1 MINRSKTRIY
11 RQWGLCL
18 ALVTIL
24 SLAPEGR
31 SQDTVQTNDFLPPP
45 RSNLLPLHWPDL
57 TKLEPEVRDQLASL
71 QAGLAATVKKPEA
84 AEATLSEAYGT
95 MGEIYQAYALNSP
108 ARECYLNASRL
119 TPKDFRWIYLLAKL
133 DQQEDLIDDAIRRYQ
148 IARLL
153 RPEYVA
159 VPVNLGSIFLQ
170 LNRVEDA
177 KRNFKAALLI
187 DQSSAAAL
195 YGLGQVALS
204 QRNYPEAVN
213 YFEKTLALAPGANR
227 IHYSLA
233 MAYRGL
239 GNTEKATAHLAQQGT
254 VGVRPDDP
262 LVDGLQELIKG
273 ERIHLLRARLAQEA
287 RRYTE
292 AVDEFRRAI
301 EANRNSIPAH
311 VNLGAVLVQT
321 GDLKGAAEQFEET
334 LRIDSTNANAHY
346 NLAFLLA
353 NENKHGPA
361 ILHLQSVLD
370 IDPHDL
376 SARFFLARELLRAD
390 RPEEALTEF
399 SRVVETDPNNEDAL
413 LEQVKLLQQKKEY
426 KQALD
431 SLKKV
436 YAQYPKKGRTAVV
449 LAHLLATSPQYD
461 LRDGARSLELAQM
474 IYKASG
480 STEHG
485 ALVATAL
492 AELGRC
498 AEAAQWQRRMIAA
511 AEQEHKTDLLA
522 QLKRDLKLYEQ
533 GQPCRPAGETVGK
546 TNPTN

>member
-1 MINRSKTRIY
+1 MIKRSKTRVC

-18 ALVTIL
+18 ALVSIL
-24 SLAPEGR
+24 TPALEGR
-31 SQDTVQTNDFLPPP
+31 PQGTAQTNDFLPPP
-45 RSNLLPLHWPDL
+45 RANLLPLHWPDL
-57 TKLEPEVRDQLASL
+57 TKLEPDVREQLASL
-71 QAGLAATVKKPEA
+71 QAGLAATVKKTEA
-84 AEATLSEAYGT
+84 TEATLSEAYGT
-95 MGEIYQAYALNSP
+95 MGEIYQAYSLNAP

-119 TPKDFRWIYLLAKL
+119 TPKDFRWTYLLARL

-148 IARLL
+148 IARTL
-153 RPEYVA
+153 RPEYVVVA
-159 VPVNLGSIFLQ
+159 VNLGSIYLQ
-170 LNRVEDA
+170 LNRLEDA
-177 KRNFKAALLI
+177 KENFKAALLI
-187 DQSSAAAL
+187 DESSAAAV

-273 ERIHLLRARLAQEA
+273 ERVHLLRARLALEA
-287 RRYTE
+287 KRYAE
-292 AVDEFRRAI
+292 AADEFRRAI
-301 EANRNSIPAH
+301 AANRNSITAH

-361 ILHLQSVLD
+361 ILHLQSALS

-376 SARFFLARELLRAD
+376 SARFFLAQELLRAD
-390 RPEEALTEF
+390 RLDEALAEF

-413 LEQVKLLQQKKEY
+413 LEQVKLLQQKKQY
-426 KQALD
+426 KLALD
-431 SLKKV
+431 SLKRI
-436 YAQYPKKGRTAVV
+436 YAQYPQKGRTAVM
-449 LAHLLATSPQYD
+449 LAHLLAASPQYD
-461 LRDGARSLELAQM
+461 LRDGAQSLQLAQR

-480 STEHG
+480 SSEHG

-511 AEQEHKTDLLA
+511 AEQEHKADLLA
-522 QLKRDLKLYEQ
+522 QLNTDLKRYEQ
-533 GQPCRPAGETVGK
+533 GQPCRPGR
-546 TNPTN
+546 